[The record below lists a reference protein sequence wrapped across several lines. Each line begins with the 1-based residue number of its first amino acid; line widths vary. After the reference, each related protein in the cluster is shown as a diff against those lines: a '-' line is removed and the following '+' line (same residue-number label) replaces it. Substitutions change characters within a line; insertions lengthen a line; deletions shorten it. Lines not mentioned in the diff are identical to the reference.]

1 MVLVCS
7 LDRDVGWFVFVFVFV
22 LVFVCLWCL
31 CAPWTGMLAG
41 WATHR
46 VSELFGHGH
55 WCQWLMSDLTDEA
68 CLPLPASGF
77 NMQLRMQKVLV
88 CFFSS
93 SHTQTLKH
101 LLSIHCI
108 SIMYLLDMS
117 FGFTLTKRS
126 YCPSF
131 FEDSEV
137 SVSSVYCD

>member
-1 MVLVCS
+1 
-7 LDRDVGWFVFVFVFV
+7 
-22 LVFVCLWCL
+22 
-31 CAPWTGMLAG
+31 MLAG

-88 CFFSS
+88 CFFFFIA
-93 SHTQTLKH
+93 HTIPQT
-101 LLSIHCI
+101 SIIHCI
-108 SIMYLLDMS
+108 YLLDMS

-131 FEDSEV
+131 FKYSEV

>member
-88 CFFSS
+88 CFVFFHRTHKPSN
-93 SHTQTLKH
+93 
-101 LLSIHCI
+101 IHCI
-108 SIMYLLDMS
+108 YIMYLSDMS

-131 FEDSEV
+131 FKDSEV